1 LITIRKVVAMR
12 QTQLRTLLH
21 RDARAPLTFTGAAGE
36 HFQLTVLDHHL
47 VRVQHCPEGAPRL
60 DRTWL
65 IAGADGDTP
74 RAGRARADL
83 SPFPRPAPQIAI
95 AAGRVE
101 VRTDALQIA
110 LDLADGALTW
120 RDAAGRVF
128 AADVP
133 GRAYSYDR
141 ASRTVYHYQQRQ
153 PGERYFGFGEKSGA
167 LDKAGR
173 RLRMMALDALGY
185 NAETG
190 DPLYK
195 HWPFYITYVPEQ
207 QIAYGLLYD
216 NLATSVFDLGQEHDN
231 YFGFYRYWQADDG
244 DVDYYLIYGP
254 SIAAVVERLTA
265 LIGRPALPPRWSL
278 GYLGSTMA
286 YTDAPNAQEE
296 LRRFVD
302 LCAGHDIPC
311 DLFHLSSGY
320 TLGADGKRY
329 VFTWNRDR
337 VPEPS
342 AMTGYF
348 HDAGIHVAAN
358 IKPCLL
364 TTHPRYAEV
373 AALGGFLQAATEDAP
388 EVNIFWGGPGSHLD
402 FTSPVAYGWWQE
414 NVRRQLLDYGIDST
428 WNDNNEYGVWDDDAR
443 CHGFGTPQRLSQL
456 RPVQTL
462 LMVRASWEA
471 QVAAHPDERPFV
483 LTRAGCPGVQ
493 RYAQTWSGDNATS
506 WHTLR
511 WNIPM
516 GLGMG
521 LSGLPNHGHDV
532 GGFWGDAPDPEL
544 FLRWVQH
551 GIFQP
556 RFTIHSWRADGTANE
571 PWMHPEV
578 LPLVR
583 AAMQFRY
590 RLIPYLYTLLHQAAQ
605 TGAPITRPF
614 VYAFPD
620 DPAGHTESFDFML
633 GPSLLVASILE
644 PEQRARPVYLP
655 AGQRWCDFYTGAWQE
670 GGQTITA
677 AAPLSHIPLFAP
689 AGAMLPL
696 GNAMRHVGAAPDQRT
711 LLLFPDQAG
720 AWTANWV
727 EDDGHSLAYQ
737 RGEVTTVTAQ
747 MAATADA
754 VTVQFAA
761 AGGYALPYAEITVSL
776 PPGDARLLAGPALQS
791 TWRDA
796 DGRRHGVYG
805 IDRGFGG

>member
-1 LITIRKVVAMR
+1 L
-12 QTQLRTLLH
+12 
-21 RDARAPLTFTGAAGE
+21 
-36 HFQLTVLDHHL
+36 
-47 VRVQHCPEGAPRL
+47 
-60 DRTWL
+60 
-65 IAGADGDTP
+65 
-74 RAGRARADL
+74 
-83 SPFPRPAPQIAI
+83 
-95 AAGRVE
+95 
-101 VRTDALQIA
+101 
-110 LDLADGALTW
+110 
-120 RDAAGRVF
+120 
-128 AADVP
+128 
-133 GRAYSYDR
+133 
-141 ASRTVYHYQQRQ
+141 
-153 PGERYFGFGEKSGA
+153 
-167 LDKAGR
+167 
-173 RLRMMALDALGY
+173 
-185 NAETG
+185 
-190 DPLYK
+190 
-195 HWPFYITYVPEQ
+195 
-207 QIAYGLLYD
+207 
-216 NLATSVFDLGQEHDN
+216 
-231 YFGFYRYWQADDG
+231 
-244 DVDYYLIYGP
+244 
-254 SIAAVVERLTA
+254 
-265 LIGRPALPPRWSL
+265 GRPALPPRWSL

-620 DPAGHTESFDFML
+620 DPAGHTES
-633 GPSLLVASILE
+633 SISCSA
-644 PEQRARPVYLP
+644 PACWWRRSWSRSSGRARSTCPP
-655 AGQRWCDFYTGAWQE
+655 AN
-670 GGQTITA
+670 
-677 AAPLSHIPLFAP
+677 
-689 AGAMLPL
+689 AGAISTPAP
-696 GNAMRHVGAAPDQRT
+696 GRKAARRSPQQR
-711 LLLFPDQAG
+711 P
-720 AWTANWV
+720 
-727 EDDGHSLAYQ
+727 S
-737 RGEVTTVTAQ
+737 
-747 MAATADA
+747 ATSR
-754 VTVQFAA
+754 
-761 AGGYALPYAEITVSL
+761 SL
-776 PPGDARLLAGPALQS
+776 PRPAPCCRWATPCGMWARRRISARCSSSPIRRA
-791 TWRDA
+791 R
-796 DGRRHGVYG
+796 GRRTGSRMTA
-805 IDRGFGG
+805 ILSPTSAAR

>member
-1 LITIRKVVAMR
+1 
-12 QTQLRTLLH
+12 
-21 RDARAPLTFTGAAGE
+21 
-36 HFQLTVLDHHL
+36 
-47 VRVQHCPEGAPRL
+47 
-60 DRTWL
+60 
-65 IAGADGDTP
+65 
-74 RAGRARADL
+74 
-83 SPFPRPAPQIAI
+83 
-95 AAGRVE
+95 
-101 VRTDALQIA
+101 
-110 LDLADGALTW
+110 
-120 RDAAGRVF
+120 
-128 AADVP
+128 
-133 GRAYSYDR
+133 
-141 ASRTVYHYQQRQ
+141 
-153 PGERYFGFGEKSGA
+153 
-167 LDKAGR
+167 
-173 RLRMMALDALGY
+173 
-185 NAETG
+185 
-190 DPLYK
+190 
-195 HWPFYITYVPEQ
+195 
-207 QIAYGLLYD
+207 
-216 NLATSVFDLGQEHDN
+216 
-231 YFGFYRYWQADDG
+231 
-244 DVDYYLIYGP
+244 
-254 SIAAVVERLTA
+254 
-265 LIGRPALPPRWSL
+265 
-278 GYLGSTMA
+278 
-286 YTDAPNAQEE
+286 
-296 LRRFVD
+296 
-302 LCAGHDIPC
+302 
-311 DLFHLSSGY
+311 
-320 TLGADGKRY
+320 
-329 VFTWNRDR
+329 
-337 VPEPS
+337 
-342 AMTGYF
+342 
-348 HDAGIHVAAN
+348 
-358 IKPCLL
+358 
-364 TTHPRYAEV
+364 
-373 AALGGFLQAATEDAP
+373 
-388 EVNIFWGGPGSHLD
+388 
-402 FTSPVAYGWWQE
+402 
-414 NVRRQLLDYGIDST
+414 
-428 WNDNNEYGVWDDDAR
+428 
-443 CHGFGTPQRLSQL
+443 
-456 RPVQTL
+456 
-462 LMVRASWEA
+462 MVRASWEA

-633 GPSLLVASILE
+633 GPHLLVASILE

-655 AGQRWCDFYTGAWQE
+655 AGQHWCDFYTGAWHE

-696 GNAMRHVGAAPDQRT
+696 GQPMRHVGAAPDQRT

-720 AWTANWV
+720 AWTASWV

-754 VTVQFAA
+754 VTVQLAA

-776 PPGDARLLAGPALQS
+776 PPGDARRLAGPALQN

-796 DGRRHGVYG
+796 DGRRHGAYR
-805 IDRGFGG
+805 IDRG

>member
-1 LITIRKVVAMR
+1 MR
-12 QTQLRTLLH
+12 QIQLQQLS
-21 RDARAPLTFTGAAGE
+21 RDRRGDLTFTGARGE
-36 HFQLTVLDHHL
+36 HFQIAVLDHHL
-47 VRVQHCPEGAPRL
+47 VRVQHCPDAAPRL

-65 IAGADGDTP
+65 IAGEDGDTP
-74 RAGRARADL
+74 REGRARADL
-83 SPFPRPAPQIAI
+83 SPFPCPAPQVT
-95 AAGRVE
+95 AAPGRVE

-141 ASRTVYHYQQRQ
+141 ATRGVYHYQQRQ
-153 PGERYFGFGEKSGA
+153 PGERCFGFGEKSGA

-173 RLRMMALDALGY
+173 RLRMVALDALGY

-195 HWPFYITYVPEQ
+195 HWPFYITYLPDQ

-216 NLATSVFDLGQEHDN
+216 NLSTSVFDLGQEHDN

-337 VPEPS
+337 VPDPR
-342 AMTGYF
+342 AMTAYF
-348 HDAGIHVAAN
+348 RQAGIHTAAN

-373 AALGGFLQAATEDAP
+373 AALGAFLQAADHDAP

-402 FTSPVAYGWWQE
+402 FTNPAAYGWWQE

-443 CHGFGTPQRLSQL
+443 CHGFGTPRRLSQL

-471 QVAAHPDERPFV
+471 QRAAQPDARPFV

-532 GGFWGDAPDPEL
+532 GGFWGDAPAPEL

-590 RLIPYLYTLLHQAAQ
+590 RLIPYLYNLLYQAAQ

-614 VYAFPD
+614 VYAFPG
-620 DPAGHTESFDFML
+620 DPASHTESFDFML
-633 GPSLLVASILE
+633 GPHLLVASILE
-644 PEQRARPVYLP
+644 PGQRARPVYLP
-655 AGQRWCDFYTGAWQE
+655 AGQRWCDFYTGAWHE

-696 GNAMRHVGAAPDQRT
+696 GQPMRHVGAAPDQRT
-711 LLLFPDQAG
+711 LLLFPAQAG
-720 AWTANWV
+720 AWTTNWV
-727 EDDGHSLAYQ
+727 EDDGYSLAYQ
-737 RGEVTTVTAQ
+737 RGELTTVTAQ

-754 VTVQFAA
+754 VTVQIAV
-761 AGGYALPYAEITVSL
+761 AGGYALPYTEITVSL
-776 PPGDARLLAGPALQS
+776 PPGDARRLAGPALQN

-796 DGRRHGVYG
+796 DGRRHGVYL
-805 IDRGFGG
+805 IDRG